1 MKNKS
6 KQRAK
11 KTKSRDTHNGTL
23 SRVDSVY
30 ARASP
35 IKLRQGEINLWIVG
49 CGGTGSHIAD
59 AIAQLWIATNGMKRT
74 PTPLKQIYL
83 VDPDIVE
90 LKNVGR
96 QRFCPADVGK
106 HKALALAERYA
117 LTFGLRVVAFPE
129 KFRAEMLEYGCQHIL
144 IGCVDNA
151 DARKSLNDALNR
163 FGYQPS
169 VWWLNCGNWARSGE
183 ILLGS
188 TNSLERVQKSFPA
201 RSGGICIDLPSPAWM
216 EPAILQPLPEETGT
230 GNLSCAEIAL
240 RNVQSATIN
249 RCVAAHAAD
258 MLLQLLLGQLKRFS
272 FYFSLDPGT
281 SNARYVTR
289 EGVAAAIRMDVN
301 ELFDNQRSEGVNE

>member
-1 MKNKS
+1 MANKI
-6 KQRAK
+6 KTRAK
-11 KTKSRDTHNGTL
+11 KSKSRDTQNGKL
-23 SRVDSVY
+23 LRVDSDY

-49 CGGTGSHIAD
+49 CGGTGSHMAD
-59 AIAQLWIATNGMKRT
+59 AVAQLWIATNGMKRT
-74 PTPLKQIYL
+74 PTPLKQISL
-83 VDPDIVE
+83 VDPDIIE

-117 LTFGLRVVAFPE
+117 LTFGLRAIAIPE
-129 KFRAEMLEYGCQHIL
+129 KFRAEMVDYGSQHIL

-151 DARKSLNDALNR
+151 NARKSLNDALNR

-216 EPAILQPLPEETGT
+216 EPAILQPLPEETDT
-230 GNLSCAEIAL
+230 ANFSCAEIAL

-272 FYFSLDPGT
+272 QYFSLDPGT

-289 EGVAAAIRMDVN
+289 ESVAEAIRMGTD
-301 ELFDNQRSEGVNE
+301 ELFGG